1 MTYGGGHQP
10 IKSRILWSRGHA
22 SLRYYVPII
31 FTNISRVVTL
41 GEELTPIKPYNPWS
55 VWLHDKL

>member
-1 MTYGGGHQP
+1 MTYGEGHQP

-41 GEELTPIKPYNPWS
+41 GEELTPIKPYNKR
-55 VWLHDKL
+55 LHDKL

>member
-1 MTYGGGHQP
+1 MTYGEGHQP

-41 GEELTPIKPYNPWS
+41 GEELTPIKPYNP
-55 VWLHDKL
+55 